1 MAQLISPKAQFRN
14 FRSVV
19 GKDGLPAQYIQ
30 MEEEHGELTLS
41 SKTYDLSKIPLLD
54 TCQVSADVTFRN
66 YKGSMFVTVNQISV
80 KPLKA

>member
-1 MAQLISPKAQFRN
+1 MAILTSKKAQFRN
-14 FRSVV
+14 HRAVI

-30 MEEEHGELTLS
+30 MEEEQGELTLS

-54 TCQVSADVTFRN
+54 TCTVEADVTFRN